1 MPRLQPLSLLRV
13 ASAVALGCLCAAG
26 WMAYDLQTVVPVKD
40 LAGIGKLMQQDQFV
54 ARIRKAASNSGT
66 ALRDFLLDRR
76 DSASKRY
83 STIVVKGH
91 IEANSAL
98 EEMESKAS
106 PALNAGELRRLID
119 EYWIALDIVSD
130 MQPAERRDRGIEVQK
145 DFTNHQRSA
154 LTKQLSVLEDSSAA
168 AQNEIKSAYADS
180 RLRSTRQVILL
191 IAVSIFLGLLLAV
204 LHLGYTRSLEEENN
218 RKLQALIVA
227 KTEMEQLSARLFNIQ
242 EEERRRLSRELHD
255 GIGQTL
261 TALRIEIS
269 HFHVPG
275 EVAPPETRERWLRAR
290 SLAEDAVR
298 TIRNISLLLR
308 PSLLDDLGLE
318 PALRWLS
325 EEFYRRTGIVCEFST
340 EGLDEQFADAWKT
353 CVYRVVQEALHN
365 CEKHASPSLVRI
377 SLQQRAGLLGLSVED
392 DGVGFEV
399 SLNGSPLRHAGLG
412 ILGMR
417 ERAAMLGGKLSI
429 VSSPGHGTQ
438 VAMTLPLVRFAA
450 QQRQIPLVEK
460 QLSAAD
466 EVKTS

>member
-1 MPRLQPLSLLRV
+1 MQRIQPLHLLR
-13 ASAVALGCLCAAG
+13 AAFALALGCLSVAC
-26 WMAYDLQTVVPVKD
+26 WISYDLQTVVPAKD
-40 LAGIGKLMQQDQFV
+40 LPGIGRLIEQDQYL
-54 ARIRKAASNSGT
+54 ARIRRAASTSAT

-76 DSASKRY
+76 ENATKRFAAS
-83 STIVVKGH
+83 IVKGH

-98 EEMESKAS
+98 EEMEGKSQPVAKTS
-106 PALNAGELRRLID
+106 ELRPLID
-119 EYWIALDIVSD
+119 EYWTALEILSD
-130 MQPAERRDRGIEVQK
+130 MRPAERRDRGIEVQK

-154 LTKQLSVLEDSSAA
+154 LNKQLTLLDEASAA
-168 AQNEIKSAYADS
+168 AQSDIKADYAQS
-180 RLRSTRQVILL
+180 RLRSTRQVIVL
-191 IAVSIFLGLLLAV
+191 IVASIAIGLLLAG
-204 LHLGYTRSLEEENN
+204 LHLGYTRSLEDENN

-275 EVAPPETRERWLRAR
+275 EVAPVETRERWLRAR

-318 PALRWLS
+318 PALRWLA
-325 EEFYRRTGIVCEFST
+325 EEFSRRTGIDCEFSS

-365 CEKHASPSLVRI
+365 SEKHASPSRVRI
-377 SLQQRAGLLGLSVED
+377 TLWQRAGMLDLSVED
-392 DGVGFEV
+392 DGIGFEL
-399 SLNGSPLRHAGLG
+399 SMNGSPLRHAGLG

-417 ERAAMLGGKLSI
+417 ERAAMLGGKLSV
-429 VSSPGHGTQ
+429 VSSPGHGTH
-438 VAMTLPLVRFAA
+438 VVMTLPLVRLAS
-450 QQRQIPLVEK
+450 QQKQIPVEEK
-460 QLSAAD
+460 QIAPA
-466 EVKTS
+466 EVRAV

>member
-1 MPRLQPLSLLRV
+1 MPRIQPLHLLR
-13 ASAVALGCLCAAG
+13 AAFALALGCLSVAC
-26 WMAYDLQTVVPVKD
+26 WISYDLQTVVPAKE
-40 LAGIGKLMQQDQFV
+40 LPGIGKLIEQDQYA
-54 ARIRKAASNSGT
+54 ARIRRAVNTSGT

-76 DSASKRY
+76 ESASKRFTA
-83 STIVVKGH
+83 SIVKGH
-91 IEANSAL
+91 IEANNAL
-98 EEMESKAS
+98 DEMEAKTQHTAK
-106 PALNAGELRRLID
+106 PGELRRLID
-119 EYWIALDIVSD
+119 EYWTALEILSD
-130 MQPAERRDRGIEVQK
+130 MRPAERHQRGIEVQK

-154 LTKQLSVLEDSSAA
+154 LNKQLILLDETSAA
-168 AQNEIKSAYADS
+168 AQNEIRSAYADS
-180 RLRSTRQVILL
+180 RLRSTRKVILL
-191 IAVSIFLGLLLAV
+191 IAVSILIGLLLAG
-204 LHLGYTRSLEEENN
+204 LHLGYTRSLEQENN

-275 EVAPPETRERWLRAR
+275 EVAPVETRERWLRAR

-318 PALRWLS
+318 PALRWLA
-325 EEFYRRTGIVCEFST
+325 EEFSRRTGIACEFTS

-365 CEKHASPSLVRI
+365 CEKHASPSRVRI
-377 SLQQRAGLLGLSVED
+377 SLQQRAGMLDLSVED
-392 DGVGFEV
+392 DGIGFEL

-417 ERAAMLGGKLSI
+417 ERAAMLGGKLSV
-429 VSSPGHGTQ
+429 VSSPGHGTH
-438 VAMTLPLVRFAA
+438 VVMTLPLVRLAS
-450 QQRQIPLVEK
+450 QQKQIPVAEK
-460 QLSAAD
+460 RIASA
-466 EVKTS
+466 EVKTL